1 MFNHY
6 SHTNGLEGGE
16 IADEIIDAKNVLF
29 CFGTKLPKAEMLSL
43 RPHSIGI
50 AETTDSMMN
59 CSKPPSRAICRV
71 RMRF

>member
-29 CFGTKLPKAEMLSL
+29 CFGTKLPKAEILSL

-50 AETTDSMMN
+50 AETTD
-59 CSKPPSRAICRV
+59 
-71 RMRF
+71 